1 MGALERGPNQRRDV
15 GTGHPVI
22 NLTTAVE
29 NYEREEAMLF
39 AASSEQEKHASGQ
52 KESGHVI
59 WSSHVL
65 LVPLFALDVRPQH
78 AAAPQHKCK
87 NPNKQGPFMQTST
100 GVRGGKGL

>member
-1 MGALERGPNQRRDV
+1 
-15 GTGHPVI
+15 
-22 NLTTAVE
+22 
-29 NYEREEAMLF
+29 
-39 AASSEQEKHASGQ
+39 
-52 KESGHVI
+52 VI

-78 AAAPQHKCK
+78 AAAPQHKSK